1 MSYLIGIPYG
11 PTGVALAYSTAMTL
25 WVVPHVLWCLHRTP
39 ITVSDLLPT
48 IARPLIAGIAAAT
61 AGVLV
66 QHLAVPIQFSLM
78 RLGLAG
84 TAMLAVYICVLLF
97 VMKQKEFYLDLLRGL
112 MRNRVFVD
120 TEDSPAGGAA
130 AAPTTQVVT

>member
-1 MSYLIGIPYG
+1 
-11 PTGVALAYSTAMTL
+11 
-25 WVVPHVLWCLHRTP
+25 
-39 ITVSDLLPT
+39 
-48 IARPLIAGIAAAT
+48 
-61 AGVLV
+61 
-66 QHLAVPIQFSLM
+66 M

-130 AAPTTQVVT
+130 PAPTTQVVA